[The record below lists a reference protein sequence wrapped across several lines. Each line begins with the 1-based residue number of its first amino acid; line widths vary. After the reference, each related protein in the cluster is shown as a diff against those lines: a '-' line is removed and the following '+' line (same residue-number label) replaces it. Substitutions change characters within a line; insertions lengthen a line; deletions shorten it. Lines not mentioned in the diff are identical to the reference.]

1 MGSSEERRS
10 QFMTTTFIA
19 TLRIKDGR
27 EIEFERLQKELSELT
42 HAGEPGTLVYD
53 VIKSRDK
60 PRTYV
65 VYGRFKD
72 ESAFQAHQASAFHER
87 LVPPIIACVEGDM
100 DLQMLDWK
108 S

>member
-1 MGSSEERRS
+1 MS
-10 QFMTTTFIA
+10 TTFIA
-19 TLRIKDGR
+19 TLVIKAGH
-27 EIEFERLQKELSELT
+27 EAEFERLQKELSELT

-53 VIKSRDK
+53 VIKSRSK

-72 ESAFQAHQASAFHER
+72 ESAFQTHMTSPFHDS
-87 LVPPIIACVEGDM
+87 LVPPIVACVEGEM
-100 DLQMLDWK
+100 DLQMYEWK

>member
-1 MGSSEERRS
+1 MS
-10 QFMTTTFIA
+10 TTFIA
-19 TLRIKDGR
+19 TLVIKQGK

-42 HAGEPGTLVYD
+42 HASEPGTLVYD
-53 VIKSRDK
+53 VIKSRSK

-72 ESAFQAHQASAFHER
+72 EAAFQAHQASPFHDR
-87 LVPPIIACVEGDM
+87 LVPPIMACVEGDM
-100 DLQMLDWK
+100 DLQMLDWR

>member
-1 MGSSEERRS
+1 MS
-10 QFMTTTFIA
+10 TTFIA
-19 TLRIKDGR
+19 TLLVKQGR
-27 EIEFERLQKELSELT
+27 EAEFERLQKELSELT

-53 VIKSRDK
+53 VIKSRSK

-72 ESAFQAHQASAFHER
+72 EAAFQLHQSSPFHDK
-87 LVPPIIACVEGDM
+87 LVPPILACVEGDM
-100 DLQMLDWK
+100 DLQLLDWK